1 MKLYA
6 KTTSRAN
13 ELDRFIG
20 TDLWFAV
27 ISETNPNHI
36 LSWEHITGKSE
47 IDGKIYYTENVL
59 FDDDYYTMPMLTKD
73 ERISLL
79 KDTLRRTLMYYPDST
94 CTACFSE
101 IMTTAELFNLD
112 DADLEKYS

>member
-1 MKLYA
+1 MKIYA
-6 KTTSRAN
+6 KTTNRTN

-27 ISETNPNHI
+27 ISKTNPNHI
-36 LSWEHITGKSE
+36 FSWNHITGKTE
-47 IDGKIYYTENVL
+47 VGGKIYYTENVL
-59 FDDDYYTMPMLTKD
+59 FDNDYYTMPHLTKD

-79 KDTLRRTLMYYPDST
+79 KDTLRGTLIHYPDSA
-94 CTACFSE
+94 CTDYFSE

-112 DADLEKYS
+112 EEDLEKYS